1 MNIVIE
7 ANHIILEI
15 LRKSESRNVD
25 AATMDAGRANAS
37 TYLVKRRSGFVVRFV
52 HLPLHLSLDNILR
65 SIADEIEDCCCSDSA

>member
-1 MNIVIE
+1 ME

-25 AATMDAGRANAS
+25 AAMMDAGRVKAS
-37 TYLVKRRSGFVVRFV
+37 VYLVKRRTGFVVSFV

-65 SIADEIEDCCCSDSA
+65 SMAEEIEDCCCSDSA

>member
-1 MNIVIE
+1 ME

-25 AATMDAGRANAS
+25 AATMDAGRVKAS
-37 TYLVKRRSGFVVRFV
+37 VYLAKRRTGFVVSFV

-65 SIADEIEDCCCSDSA
+65 SIADEIKDCCCSDSA

>member
-1 MNIVIE
+1 MNKMIE

-25 AATMDAGRANAS
+25 AATMDAGRVKAS
-37 TYLVKRRSGFVVRFV
+37 VYLAKRRTGFVVSFV

>member
-1 MNIVIE
+1 MTE

-15 LRKSESRNVD
+15 SRKSESRNVD

-37 TYLVKRRSGFVVRFV
+37 AYLVKRRTGFMVRFV

-65 SIADEIEDCCCSDSA
+65 SIADEIEGSCCLDSA

>member
-1 MNIVIE
+1 MME

-25 AATMDAGRANAS
+25 AATMDAGRVKAS
-37 TYLVKRRSGFVVRFV
+37 KYLAKRRTGFVVRFV

-65 SIADEIEDCCCSDSA
+65 SIADEIDDCCCSDSA

>member
-1 MNIVIE
+1 MTE

-15 LRKSESRNVD
+15 SRKSESRNVD

-37 TYLVKRRSGFVVRFV
+37 AYLVKRRMRLLVRFV

-65 SIADEIEDCCCSDSA
+65 SIADEIEDSCCLDSA